1 VAWGTS
7 DEARFRREQHDFDA
21 LFRAHH
27 AEIVRYLAARLGSR
41 DEAADVAS
49 EVFFEAWRRT
59 PGLRYR
65 GRPVLAWL
73 YRVAANMAADR
84 VTARRREPVPAAP
97 AEVPAGGDEAEAA
110 VDRDALRRA
119 LAGLPPDHA
128 LAVHLRLVEGYSF
141 AEVARVMGR
150 SVGACQMLVLR
161 AGRELREALER
172 EGIRAPQR

>member
-1 VAWGTS
+1 MSGDVG
-7 DEARFRREQHDFDA
+7 EARFRREQHDFDA

-41 DEAADVAS
+41 EEAADVAS
-49 EVFFEAWRRT
+49 EVFIEAWRRA
-59 PGLRYR
+59 PGLRWR

-84 VTARRREPVPAAP
+84 MSTRSREPVPAP
-97 AEVPAGGDEAEAA
+97 AAA
-110 VDRDALRRA
+110 VSATAGDVATTVIERDGLRRA
-119 LAGLPPDHA
+119 LATLPPDHA
-128 LAVHLRLVEGYSF
+128 LAVHLRMVEGYPF
-141 AEVARVMGR
+141 ADVARVMGR

-172 EGIRAPQR
+172 EGFHAPR

>member
-1 VAWGTS
+1 MAEGTP
-7 DEARFRREQHDFDA
+7 EARFRREQHDFDA

-41 DEAADVAS
+41 DDAADVAAD
-49 EVFFEAWRRT
+49 VFVEAWRRT

-84 VTARRREPVPAAP
+84 MSARRREPVAAEP
-97 AEVPAGGDEAEAA
+97 VDVPAGGDEAAA
-110 VDRDALRRA
+110 AIERAALRRA
-119 LAGLPPDHA
+119 LATLAPDHA
-128 LAVHLRLVEGYSF
+128 LAVHLRLVEGYPF
-141 AEVARVMGR
+141 ADVARVMGR

-161 AGRELREALER
+161 AGRQLQEALER
-172 EGIRAPQR
+172 EGIRAPEA